1 MGTHPIFESDFDCLT
16 DRFFMPGSFRDSA
29 GKLFNSFRRKKKSK
43 ALHNSPIQR
52 LCISTQ
58 SLARATSLS
67 SLDHLEDGV
76 HDREMPDD
84 REMHDRE
91 MYDRHQRGSSCP
103 IPSSGNSQT
112 SGLGKPPRH
121 SKDSLST
128 KSLNERNDLVET
140 LRHENAGLKEK
151 LSRLSQSEKKP
162 KKKRKSRDSNSTKDE
177 SFHGQGDDLIV
188 HEIIHEK
195 SAQNVQAV
203 PRKPTPDT
211 SKLSANVEKSA
222 SENTVQFSSSSKTMM
237 SHSTEDS
244 LNGPVNE
251 RLVYVSGQKSSNDE
265 ENNYF
270 QKMFESSKEEN
281 LLMNKKIANQ
291 IEEIDRLQQENKSL
305 KEASRRTLDELDGFK
320 TEFEN
325 GKSVADRLSRELFET
340 RYSTSSKINEQEESI
355 INLERQIR
363 DLESENSNIKTVLE
377 VTNKQRHSLMDK
389 ADHTRIIERIQSE
402 FSRKLNEIALNEGH
416 LRDEISK
423 RDDALVAANEKNV
436 ALTQKLSETE
446 FKMEVDRQKRL
457 EEFNQVNPL
466 VVENELLRNQNGL
479 LSKRIAALTRE
490 VEDGHRQISLL
501 ESESFRRSASRSTKT
516 PNGGTDD
523 LKVVFSSMQN
533 DWQNIVSLLSEVES
547 EKSRQNESANQIM
560 LQLSQRNRELE
571 HRERQ
576 LENRERNA
584 TQMDT
589 FRELLESR
597 NSNSFSGR

>member
-1 MGTHPIFESDFDCLT
+1 
-16 DRFFMPGSFRDSA
+16 MPGSFRDSA

-67 SLDHLEDGV
+67 SLDRLEEYDHNGTGQS
-76 HDREMPDD
+76 
-84 REMHDRE
+84 E

-112 SGLGKPPRH
+112 SLGKPPRR

-151 LSRLSQSEKKP
+151 LSRLSQNDREKKP
-162 KKKRKSRDSNSTKDE
+162 KKKRKSRDYPSKDE
-177 SFHGQGDDLIV
+177 SYHGQGDEVI
-188 HEIIHEK
+188 EIIHQK
-195 SAQNVQAV
+195 NTQNVQAV
-203 PRKPTPDT
+203 PQNITSDP
-211 SKLSANVEKSA
+211 SKLSTNVQQST
-222 SENTVQFSSSSKTMM
+222 SENTVQFSNSSKTMM
-237 SHSTEDS
+237 SHATEDS

-251 RLVYVSGQKSSNDE
+251 RLVYASGQKSSNDE

-340 RYSTSSKINEQEESI
+340 RYSTSSKINDQEESI

-402 FSRKLNEIALNEGH
+402 FSRKLNEIALNEGK
-416 LRDEISK
+416 LRDEIAK
-423 RDDALVAANEKNV
+423 RDDALVKSNEKNV

-501 ESESFRRSASRSTKT
+501 ESESIRRSRSAKI
-516 PNGGTDD
+516 PNGGSDD

-533 DWQNIVSLLSEVES
+533 DWQNIVSLLSEVEN

-560 LQLSQRNRELE
+560 LRLSQRNRELD
-571 HRERQ
+571 HRETQ
-576 LENRERNA
+576 LTNRERSAN
-584 TQMDT
+584 QMDS

>member
-1 MGTHPIFESDFDCLT
+1 
-16 DRFFMPGSFRDSA
+16 
-29 GKLFNSFRRKKKSK
+29 
-43 ALHNSPIQR
+43 
-52 LCISTQ
+52 
-58 SLARATSLS
+58 
-67 SLDHLEDGV
+67 
-76 HDREMPDD
+76 
-84 REMHDRE
+84 
-91 MYDRHQRGSSCP
+91 
-103 IPSSGNSQT
+103 
-112 SGLGKPPRH
+112 
-121 SKDSLST
+121 
-128 KSLNERNDLVET
+128 
-140 LRHENAGLKEK
+140 
-151 LSRLSQSEKKP
+151 
-162 KKKRKSRDSNSTKDE
+162 
-177 SFHGQGDDLIV
+177 
-188 HEIIHEK
+188 
-195 SAQNVQAV
+195 
-203 PRKPTPDT
+203 
-211 SKLSANVEKSA
+211 
-222 SENTVQFSSSSKTMM
+222 
-237 SHSTEDS
+237 
-244 LNGPVNE
+244 
-251 RLVYVSGQKSSNDE
+251 
-265 ENNYF
+265 
-270 QKMFESSKEEN
+270 
-281 LLMNKKIANQ
+281 
-291 IEEIDRLQQENKSL
+291 
-305 KEASRRTLDELDGFK
+305 
-320 TEFEN
+320 
-325 GKSVADRLSRELFET
+325 
-340 RYSTSSKINEQEESI
+340 
-355 INLERQIR
+355 
-363 DLESENSNIKTVLE
+363 
-377 VTNKQRHSLMDK
+377 MDK

-501 ESESFRRSASRSTKT
+501 ETESIRRSASRSAKT

-584 TQMDT
+584 TQMDS

>member
-1 MGTHPIFESDFDCLT
+1 
-16 DRFFMPGSFRDSA
+16 MPGSFRDSA

-67 SLDHLEDGV
+67 SLDRLEEGF
-76 HDREMPDD
+76 HD
-84 REMHDRE
+84 HDHQSE

-112 SGLGKPPRH
+112 SLGKPPRH

-151 LSRLSQSEKKP
+151 LSRLSQNDREKKP
-162 KKKRKSRDSNSTKDE
+162 KKKRKSRDYNPTKDE
-177 SFHGQGDDLIV
+177 SYHGQGDEVI
-188 HEIIHEK
+188 EIIHQK
-195 SAQNVQAV
+195 KAQNVQAV
-203 PRKPTPDT
+203 LQNEVTSDP
-211 SKLSANVEKSA
+211 SKLSANVQQST
-222 SENTVQFSSSSKTMM
+222 SENTVQFSNSSKTMM

-251 RLVYVSGQKSSNDE
+251 RLVYASGQKSSYDE

-325 GKSVADRLSRELFET
+325 GKSIADRLSRELFET
-340 RYSTSSKINEQEESI
+340 RYSTSSKINDQEESI

-402 FSRKLNEIALNEGH
+402 FSRKLNEIALNEGK
-416 LRDEISK
+416 LRDEIAK
-423 RDDALVAANEKNV
+423 RDEALVKANEKNV
-436 ALTQKLSETE
+436 ALNQKLSETE

-501 ESESFRRSASRSTKT
+501 ESESIRRSRSTKT
-516 PNGGTDD
+516 PNGGSDD

-533 DWQNIVSLLSEVES
+533 DWQNIVSLLSEVEN

-571 HRERQ
+571 HREAQ
-576 LENRERNA
+576 LANRERSAN
-584 TQMDT
+584 QMDS

>member
-1 MGTHPIFESDFDCLT
+1 
-16 DRFFMPGSFRDSA
+16 MPGSFRDSA

-67 SLDHLEDGV
+67 SLDQLEEYDHNGTGQS
-76 HDREMPDD
+76 
-84 REMHDRE
+84 E
-91 MYDRHQRGSSCP
+91 MYDRYQRGSSCP

-112 SGLGKPPRH
+112 SLGKPPRH

-151 LSRLSQSEKKP
+151 LSRLSQNDREKKP
-162 KKKRKSRDSNSTKDE
+162 KKKRKSRDYPSKDE
-177 SFHGQGDDLIV
+177 SYHGQGDEVI
-188 HEIIHEK
+188 EIIHQK
-195 SAQNVQAV
+195 NNQNVQAV
-203 PRKPTPDT
+203 PQNVTSNP
-211 SKLSANVEKSA
+211 SKLSTNVQQST
-222 SENTVQFSSSSKTMM
+222 SEHTVQFSNSSKTMM
-237 SHSTEDS
+237 SHATEDS

-251 RLVYVSGQKSSNDE
+251 RLVYASGQKSSNDE

-281 LLMNKKIANQ
+281 LLLNKKIANQ

-340 RYSTSSKINEQEESI
+340 RYSTSSKINDQEESI

-377 VTNKQRHSLMDK
+377 VTNKQRHSLIDK
-389 ADHTRIIERIQSE
+389 ADHARIIERIQSE
-402 FSRKLNEIALNEGH
+402 FSRKLNEIALNEGK
-416 LRDEISK
+416 LRDEIAK
-423 RDDALVAANEKNV
+423 RDEALVKSNEKNV

-501 ESESFRRSASRSTKT
+501 ESESIRRSRSAKI
-516 PNGGTDD
+516 PNGGSDD

-533 DWQNIVSLLSEVES
+533 DWQNIVSLLSEVEN

-560 LQLSQRNRELE
+560 LRLSQRNRELD
-571 HRERQ
+571 HREAQ
-576 LENRERNA
+576 LTNRERSAN
-584 TQMDT
+584 QMDS